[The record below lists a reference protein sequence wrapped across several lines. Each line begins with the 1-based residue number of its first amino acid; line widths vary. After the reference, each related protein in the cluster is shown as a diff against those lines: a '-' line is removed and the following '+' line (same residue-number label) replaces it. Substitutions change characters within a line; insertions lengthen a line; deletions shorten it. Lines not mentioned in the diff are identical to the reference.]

1 MSLPYSSPDQKAGV
15 SMIYDEKDMA
25 AAKILIVD
33 DVEINR
39 LVLEE
44 IIKNMGCDPMLAE
57 NGTQALKFAIQ
68 HRPKL
73 ILSDISM
80 PGMDGFELCKSLKA
94 NKLTKEIPVIFISAF
109 DEAEDIV
116 KGLKLGGEDYITKPF
131 ITEVVQARVAVH
143 LHLYTVNH
151 ELMETNRRLQI
162 SVEAQLRQME
172 EEKKNVL
179 YALANIVAQNSGFE
193 QGHTQRLRRNCRIL
207 AQGMQL
213 SPKFEDQLSDD
224 DIDAIELASCL
235 CDIGNIGISKE
246 LLQKETDFTQEEI
259 EIIHSHTDIGAKLL
273 SDLYVNSDYNDF
285 LNISIDI
292 SHYHHEN
299 WDGSGYPEGRKGD
312 EIPVSAQ
319 IVSVMETYCIL
330 TGEKKHSREEALE
343 MMKKDVGVRFNP
355 DIYQICCRISRQFC

>member
-1 MSLPYSSPDQKAGV
+1 
-15 SMIYDEKDMA
+15 MIYNKKDTA

-39 LVLEE
+39 MVLEE
-44 IIKNMGCDPMLAE
+44 IIRNMGCEPLLAE
-57 NGTQALKFAIQ
+57 SGQQALDLA
-68 HRPKL
+68 RECLPKL

-94 NKLTKEIPVIFISAF
+94 NNKTKEIPVIFISAF

-143 LHLYTVNH
+143 LHLYAVKH
-151 ELMETNRRLQI
+151 ELMETNRKLQI
-162 SVEAQLRQME
+162 SVDTQLRQME
-172 EEKKNVL
+172 EEKKNIL
-179 YALANIVAQNSGFE
+179 YALANIAAKNSGFE
-193 QGHTQRLRRNCRIL
+193 QSHMQRLRRNCRIL

-213 SPKFEDQLSDD
+213 SPKFEDQISDAY
-224 DIDAIELASCL
+224 IDTIEVSACL
-235 CDIGNIGISKE
+235 CDIGNIGVPKE
-246 LLQKETDFTQEEI
+246 LLRREADFTQEET
-259 EIIHSHTDIGAKLL
+259 EILHSHTDLGAQLL
-273 SDLYVNSDYNDF
+273 ADLHVNSDYNDF

-299 WDGSGYPEGRKGD
+299 WDGTGYPEGLKG
-312 EIPVSAQ
+312 EQIPVAAQ
-319 IVSVMETYCIL
+319 IVSIMETYCVL
-330 TGEKKHSREEALE
+330 TGEKKCSREEALKIME
-343 MMKKDVGVRFNP
+343 KDAGTKFNP

>member
-1 MSLPYSSPDQKAGV
+1 
-15 SMIYDEKDMA
+15 MIYDEKDTA

-44 IIKNMGCDPMLAE
+44 IIRTMGCEPVLAE
-57 NGTQALKFAIQ
+57 SGQEALKLASKC
-68 HRPKL
+68 RPKL

-80 PGMDGFELCKSLKA
+80 PEMDGFELCKSLKA
-94 NKLTKEIPVIFISAF
+94 NKNTKEIPIIFISAF

-143 LHLYTVNH
+143 LRLYTVKH
-151 ELMETNRRLQI
+151 ELMETNRKLQI
-162 SVEAQLRQME
+162 SVDAQLRQME
-172 EEKKNVL
+172 EEKKNIL
-179 YALANIVAQNSGFE
+179 YALANIAAKNSGFE
-193 QGHTQRLRRNCRIL
+193 QGHMQRLRRNCRIL

-213 SPKFEDQLSDD
+213 SPKFEDQISDGY
-224 DIDAIELASCL
+224 IDAIELAACL
-235 CDIGNIGISKE
+235 CDIGNIGVPKE
-246 LLQKETDFTQEEI
+246 LLRKEADFTQEET
-259 EIIHSHTDIGAKLL
+259 EILHSHTDLGAQLL
-273 SDLYVNSDYNDF
+273 SDLHVNSDYNDF

-299 WDGSGYPEGRKGD
+299 WDGTGYPQGLKQD
-312 EIPVSAQ
+312 QIPVAAQ
-319 IVSVMETYCIL
+319 IVAMMETYCIL

-343 MMKKDVGVRFNP
+343 LMKKDAGTRFNP
-355 DIYQICCRISRQFC
+355 DIFQICCRISRQFC